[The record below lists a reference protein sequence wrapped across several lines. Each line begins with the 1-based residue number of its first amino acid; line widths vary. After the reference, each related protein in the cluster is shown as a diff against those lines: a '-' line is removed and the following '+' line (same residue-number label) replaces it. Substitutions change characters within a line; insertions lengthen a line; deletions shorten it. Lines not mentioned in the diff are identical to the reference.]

1 MRPIKSIEDEL
12 EMELRRELERGKEV
26 APTWKPQPGEI
37 LVGRVLEIKRGV
49 KTRVGEN
56 DVMVIQK
63 ENGERVS
70 VWKSPSTE
78 HLFDER
84 NIGRVVRIQLEPI
97 WKPTKPGEILKGR
110 IVGIRRDIPT
120 KYGGRN
126 DLMVIQ
132 TSDGRRIGVWKKAA
146 LEDYFNEENV
156 GKMIGILYVGRT
168 TGRRGTSYDKFV
180 VKLKSV
186 S

>member
-1 MRPIKSIEDEL
+1 MRPEEEL
-12 EMELRRELERGKEV
+12 EMELRREAERRGSGAV
-26 APTWKPQPGEI
+26 APTWKPQPGEV

-56 DVMVIQK
+56 DVMVIMK
-63 ENGERVS
+63 ENGEKVS

-78 HLFDER
+78 QWFDER
-84 NIGRVVRIQLEPI
+84 NVGKTVRIQLEPI
-97 WKPTKPGEILKGR
+97 WKPRPGEILKGR

-126 DLMVIQ
+126 DLMVVQ
-132 TSDGRRIGVWKKAA
+132 TPDGKRVAVWKKAT

-156 GKMIGILYVGRT
+156 GKLVGILYVGKT
-168 TGRRGTSYDKFV
+168 TGRKGTSYDVYV
-180 VKLKSV
+180 VKLKDAA
-186 S
+186 